1 MPAVGPGPRAGH
13 KWVTGGGLSN
23 RESAQASPEGLVVSR
38 ASGLYERCA
47 MAVTYDP
54 AKRSRT
60 RAERGLDFEDAALV
74 FAGRTF
80 TFEDVRQ
87 DYGEI
92 RLVTVGVLAGRM
104 VIVIWT
110 PRDQDHHVFSMRK
123 ANAREQKRYAPLIR

>member
-1 MPAVGPGPRAGH
+1 
-13 KWVTGGGLSN
+13 
-23 RESAQASPEGLVVSR
+23 
-38 ASGLYERCA
+38 
-47 MAVTYDP
+47 MAVTDDP

-60 RAERGLDFEDAALV
+60 RAERGLD
-74 FAGRTF
+74 
-80 TFEDVRQ
+80 FEDVRQ

-110 PRDQDHHVFSMRK
+110 PRDQDHHVFSRRK